1 MVRGV
6 EYCGMPCGR
15 IVFASGEPGV
25 GKTRFGISVVK
36 SINSFGGKIL
46 IFQGEVRPEEFK
58 QWTGTNVFDETNF
71 FVSDDREIEKIIYYI
86 KQENP
91 TFVVIDSANMI
102 EDYNRS
108 SAIRVILDSL
118 KNTVAEVGCVCF
130 NDWSFDQRWQVKGQR

>member
-1 MVRGV
+1 MVMKRLDQINNSIVSRLSTGFPKLDQAFGVTDYGRGV

-86 KQENP
+86 K
-91 TFVVIDSANMI
+91 
-102 EDYNRS
+102 
-108 SAIRVILDSL
+108 LL
-118 KNTVAEVGCVCF
+118 
-130 NDWSFDQRWQVKGQR
+130 